1 MRDEKENL
9 PLCEIKPMEGEIYIN
24 EPKKWNSSLLAIYV
38 IACFYD
44 PW

>member
-9 PLCEIKPMEGEIYIN
+9 PLCEIQLMEGEIDVN
-24 EPKKWNSSLLAIYV
+24 EPPKWNSSLLDIYV

-44 PW
+44 LC